1 MKVKSIPTAAE
12 KYIHQVVDEEML
24 QGLKKYMETELFPHI
39 QYCKVGKGI
48 TLETAHKFLHKEGFQ
63 FIEHK
68 KALYYNGQEQPNVV
82 EY

>member
-24 QGLKKYMETELFPHI
+24 RGLKKYMETELFPHI
-39 QYCKVGKGI
+39 QYRKVGKGI